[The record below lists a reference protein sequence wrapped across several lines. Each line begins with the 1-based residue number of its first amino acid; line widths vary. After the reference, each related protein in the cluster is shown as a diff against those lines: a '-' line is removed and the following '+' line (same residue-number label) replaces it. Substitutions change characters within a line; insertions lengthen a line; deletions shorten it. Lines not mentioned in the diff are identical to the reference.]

1 MSAFHLKESRGR
13 EQVELL
19 PHVTPYLFFDNRILV
34 GMNKNTSATATV
46 VTRCHVSV
54 ALSSLDLVR
63 MFQKLESI
71 EVALF
76 CDDFLGLV
84 TDMRGCSSFF
94 WQPVYITLVYCGSFA
109 SVHRHKP
116 ASPSRVSALHPTSLH
131 CCFSDSSL
139 QAPSC
144 VRVANRDCPCTDGSD
159 LVGLDQSS
167 WKQLH
172 QTTTGFAVQPACVP
186 LHSR

>member
-1 MSAFHLKESRGR
+1 
-13 EQVELL
+13 
-19 PHVTPYLFFDNRILV
+19 
-34 GMNKNTSATATV
+34 MNKNTSATATV

-172 QTTTGFAVQPACVP
+172 QTTTGIRCPAGMRASP
-186 LHSR
+186 LPMIATRKSTPRLSEVSVSGELSAGQ